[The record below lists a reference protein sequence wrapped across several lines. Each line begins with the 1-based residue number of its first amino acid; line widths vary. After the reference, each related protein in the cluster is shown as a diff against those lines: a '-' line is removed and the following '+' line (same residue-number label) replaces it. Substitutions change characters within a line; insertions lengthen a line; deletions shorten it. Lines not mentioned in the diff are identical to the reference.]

1 MFAFKE
7 VSMNVL
13 VIVLFGMMALL
24 ALMMIV
30 CYALLVVASRADER
44 EEQFY
49 KEWKEKDDDR

>member
-1 MFAFKE
+1 
-7 VSMNVL
+7 MNVL

-49 KEWKEKDDDR
+49 KEWKEKDDGKTVQSADE